1 MNIVKEISPEISIPT
16 SESPPGQRRLVRKF
30 LLVAAA
36 AVIIIILGIAL
47 LTPQGAAT
55 IPLKIN
61 YNIGE
66 KMIYDADISVV
77 MRGFNLPN
85 TTGIGLNQNSISTS
99 ATIALEVLSFDGETY
114 TLNNTTTMNL
124 LGSTQSISMIQKINK
139 TGFSTFMFNTP
150 NQELSYNTSMS
161 SILTSLLD
169 KPDVKVGETLQVPV
183 PGLQGNLTLT
193 FNGLEDLTVPAGT
206 YKVYKVSISSDNLT
220 TQNLVPE
227 GFSNQNIQVSM
238 SVNGQTYVEYNT
250 GRQIEYNMQT
260 AASATI
266 SEIEF
271 SVDMSSNMTL
281 AKRVLP

>member
-1 MNIVKEISPEISIPT
+1 MSIIKEISPEISIPT
-16 SESPPGQRRLVRKF
+16 SESPPGRRRLVRKF

-36 AVIIIILGIAL
+36 AVIIIILGVAL

-55 IPLKIN
+55 IPLNIN
-61 YNIGE
+61 YNVGE
-66 KMIYDADISVV
+66 KMIYDADISVA

-85 TTGIGLNQNSISTS
+85 TTGIGLNQNSISTN

-169 KPDVKVGETLQVPV
+169 KPDVKVGETWQVPV

-227 GFSNQNIQVSM
+227 GLSNQNIEVRM

-250 GRQIEYNMQT
+250 GRQIKYNMQT
-260 AASATI
+260 TASAAI

-281 AKRVLP
+281 AKHVLP